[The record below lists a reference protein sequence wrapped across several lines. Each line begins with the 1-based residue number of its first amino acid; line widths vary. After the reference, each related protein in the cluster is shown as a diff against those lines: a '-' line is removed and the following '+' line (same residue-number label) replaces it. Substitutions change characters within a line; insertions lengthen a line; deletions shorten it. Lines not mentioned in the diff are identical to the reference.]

1 MENSIQY
8 ENQIELRELFEA
20 LWRSKFLILTVVSLF
35 TAFGVIYAL
44 SIPNV
49 YKSSA
54 LLSPTFDESASPSG
68 LASQLGGLASIAG
81 INLSANEVSKT
92 QIALHTLKG
101 KSFLFYFIN
110 KYSLKPTLLA
120 SIGWDSMQDEL
131 LFDEK
136 QFDVANNKWVR
147 EVSYPKTLIPSDL
160 EAYNSFVTNNL
171 RVNQDKET
179 GLITITTSH
188 FSPTVAKSIVDNLVL
203 EINSVIKKDEISE
216 ANKSIIYLS
225 NEIQKT
231 NVVELKKLFYQ
242 LIEQQTQRVM
252 LANVRDDFAF
262 KVIDHAIEPE
272 DKYKPKRAIIVAVF
286 SFLGG
291 FIAILFAILR
301 YFKVKREI

>member
-1 MENSIQY
+1 
-8 ENQIELRELFEA
+8 
-20 LWRSKFLILTVVSLF
+20 
-35 TAFGVIYAL
+35 
-44 SIPNV
+44 V

-54 LLSPTFDESASPSG
+54 LLSPNFDESASPSG
-68 LASQLGGLASIAG
+68 MASQLGGLASIAG

-160 EAYNSFVTNNL
+160 EVYNSFVTNNL

-179 GLITITTSH
+179 GLITITISH